1 MKHKTGIILL
11 LIGGTLMV
19 IGRAIGTIGVFE
31 VIHSWVISNVSSD
44 WYPLV
49 NGIMDV
55 IQFIAD
61 TGGWAIIAGAILILI
76 GLMRIG
82 KFIVWI
88 GLTFGLIALIVW
100 IITQIINFTGLSF
113 GSSVDTIIN
122 QLYNQF
128 TYNSGINFI
137 GVTIAIIGKICI
149 KKVKKPKKAKV
160 QEAETQ
166 DLVGR
171 ETKFCPECGA
181 EIPIYASFCSQ
192 CGETFET

>member
-31 VIHSWVISNVSSD
+31 AIHSWVIANVSSD

-61 TGGWAIIAGAILILI
+61 TGGWAIIAGAILILL

-100 IITQIINFTGLSF
+100 ILTQIINFTGVSF
-113 GSSVDTIIN
+113 GSSLDTIIN

-128 TYNSGINFI
+128 TYNSDINFI
-137 GVTIAIIGKICI
+137 GVTIAIIGKASI
-149 KKVKKPKKAKV
+149 KIVKKPKEKNM
-160 QEAETQ
+160 QETETQ
-166 DLVGR
+166 DLLS
-171 ETKFCPECGA
+171 EE
-181 EIPIYASFCSQ
+181 SQ
-192 CGETFET
+192 YQETFDS

>member
-31 VIHSWVISNVSSD
+31 YIHTWVIANVSSE
-44 WYPLV
+44 WHPLAD
-49 NGIMDV
+49 GIMNV

-61 TGGWAIIAGAILILI
+61 TGGWAIIAGAVLILL

-82 KFIVWI
+82 KFIIWI

-100 IITQIINFTGLSF
+100 ILTQIINFTGLSF
-113 GSSVDTIIN
+113 GSSIDTIIY
-122 QLYNQF
+122 QLYSQF

-137 GVTIAIIGKICI
+137 LESPLQLLEK
-149 KKVKKPKKAKV
+149 
-160 QEAETQ
+160 
-166 DLVGR
+166 
-171 ETKFCPECGA
+171 
-181 EIPIYASFCSQ
+181 
-192 CGETFET
+192 

>member
-31 VIHSWVISNVSSD
+31 FIHSWVIANISSD
-44 WYPLV
+44 WHPLA
-49 NGIMDV
+49 NGIMNV

-61 TGGWAIIAGAILILI
+61 TGGWAIIAGAILILL

-100 IITQIINFTGLSF
+100 VLTQIINFTGVSF
-113 GSSVDTIIN
+113 GSSIDTIIN

-128 TYNSGINFI
+128 TYNSDINFI
-137 GVTIAIIGKICI
+137 GVTIAIIGKIAI
-149 KKVKKPKKAKV
+149 RKVKKPKKAKI
-160 QEAETQ
+160 EETETQ
-166 DLVGR
+166 DLAER
-171 ETKFCPECGA
+171 ETKICPECGA
-181 EIPIYASFCSQ
+181 ELPINANFCSQ
-192 CGETFET
+192 CQETFDT

>member
-31 VIHSWVISNVSSD
+31 FIHSWVIANISSD
-44 WYPLV
+44 WHPLA
-49 NGIMDV
+49 NDIMNI

-61 TGGWAIIAGAILILI
+61 TGGWAIIAGAILIIL

-88 GLTFGLIALIVW
+88 GLTFGLIALIIWVL
-100 IITQIINFTGLSF
+100 TQIINFTGLSF
-113 GSSVDTIIN
+113 GSSIDTIIN

-128 TYNSGINFI
+128 TYNSDINFI
-137 GVTIAIIGKICI
+137 GVTIAIIGKIAI
-149 KKVKKPKKAKV
+149 KKVKKPKKTKI
-160 QEAETQ
+160 EETETQ
-166 DLVGR
+166 DLLSEESQYQ
-171 ETKFCPECGA
+171 ETLD
-181 EIPIYASFCSQ
+181 S
-192 CGETFET
+192 

>member
-1 MKHKTGIILL
+1 MKHKTGVILL

-31 VIHSWVISNVSSD
+31 FIHSWVIANVSSE
-44 WYPLV
+44 WHLLANV
-49 NGIMDV
+49 IMNI

-61 TGGWAIIAGAILILI
+61 TGGWAIIAGAILILL

-82 KFIVWI
+82 KFITWI

-100 IITQIINFTGLSF
+100 VLTQIINFTGISF
-113 GSSVDTIIN
+113 GSSLDTIIN

-137 GVTIAIIGKICI
+137 GVTFAIIGKASI
-149 KKVKKPKKAKV
+149 KKVKKPKKSKIQETEV
-160 QEAETQ
+160 QDSMIMES
-166 DLVGR
+166 
-171 ETKFCPECGA
+171 KFCPECGA
-181 EIPIYASFCSQ
+181 EIPNNSNICSQ
-192 CGETFET
+192 CGETFD